1 MTLIVLFL
9 MVFSAITYRTLFQ
22 RTNIRI
28 TFVDILILSCGVCLL
43 AAAFSNDLELLEH
56 VLTGMSFFLLLL
68 FIFFAG
74 SVLITR
80 FIKVPTVE
88 SAIRN
93 GWIKVR
99 PHILYRQQT
108 TKAIVDH
115 ALAITQLNMPLAQG
129 FFLASQQ
136 TPKRTGVVLQALA
149 NFLQHG
155 LKLSEAYAR
164 YTARSTL
171 VLSMI
176 QAGERCGQLPQAL
189 QYLQDYMNRQRDL
202 KRKKFQYGGGY
213 PLIPLSVLLMVAAF
227 TVVFVIPKFEV
238 IFRDF
243 GTTLPIPTQ
252 ILIQLANFI
261 ADTGVFW
268 LIVAVM
274 VAFGVILRNR
284 PRRYPRPFLISRLAD
299 HIVWKIPGLGTNR
312 RFTDLAHAAAIL
324 RLGLNSGM
332 TMPEAVRGV
341 TDLDLNTILRRR
353 FVKFHA
359 LLVQGEPT
367 ENAGKKIHLPQ
378 RFLWA
383 LRDGQDKESL
393 NNSLEL
399 VERYYSLMAM
409 HWSLIIR
416 SILWPL
422 FVILM
427 GILVAM
433 FVLAIFLPLV
443 KLINAVLPY

>member
-1 MTLIVLFL
+1 M
-9 MVFSAITYRTLFQ
+9 
-22 RTNIRI
+22 
-28 TFVDILILSCGVCLL
+28 
-43 AAAFSNDLELLEH
+43 
-56 VLTGMSFFLLLL
+56 
-68 FIFFAG
+68 
-74 SVLITR
+74 
-80 FIKVPTVE
+80 
-88 SAIRN
+88 
-93 GWIKVR
+93 
-99 PHILYRQQT
+99 
-108 TKAIVDH
+108 
-115 ALAITQLNMPLAQG
+115 
-129 FFLASQQ
+129 
-136 TPKRTGVVLQALA
+136 
-149 NFLQHG
+149 
-155 LKLSEAYAR
+155 
-164 YTARSTL
+164 
-171 VLSMI
+171 
-176 QAGERCGQLPQAL
+176 
-189 QYLQDYMNRQRDL
+189 
-202 KRKKFQYGGGY
+202 
-213 PLIPLSVLLMVAAF
+213 
-227 TVVFVIPKFEV
+227 
-238 IFRDF
+238 
-243 GTTLPIPTQ
+243 PTQ
-252 ILIQLANFI
+252 MLIQLARFI